1 MGLVNNG
8 LVSAN
13 GFVPS
18 QELGMTKL
26 AFRSKLV
33 GVNLWTPE
41 ELTTAAWYDATD
53 SASIISSSNRVSQW
67 NDLSGNGYNLIQS
80 AAFRQPQTGQESING
95 LNTINFE
102 GGNERIDTTATG
114 SDNWQDVYIM
124 TQTIGFASGFTSF
137 NGLVSGRGAAGSEAG
152 ILGSADANNMLQ
164 GWWDDTYLN
173 GTLLP
178 SPYTVLP
185 TIQDDASIMSI
196 ATNSAIS
203 VDGLNVGS
211 ERFNPDRTWLGKV
224 GEVIAFNSVLS
235 TDDRQLIEGYLAHKW
250 GTTASLP
257 ISHPYKDE
265 PPIIE

>member
-33 GVNLWTPE
+33 GVELWTPSQ
-41 ELTTAAWYDATD
+41 LTTAAWYDATV
-53 SASIISSSNRVSQW
+53 SNTITSSSDRVSQW
-67 NDLSGNGYNLIQS
+67 DDLSGNGYDLIQS
-80 AAFRQPQTGQESING
+80 AAFRQPQTGQETING

-102 GGNERIDTTATG
+102 TGNERIDATATG

-124 TQTIGFASGFTSF
+124 TQTIGFGSGFTSF
-137 NGLVSGRGAAGSEAG
+137 NGLFSGRAGGNNAG
-152 ILGSADANNMLQ
+152 LLGFAGTNNMLQ

-173 GTLLP
+173 GTALS

-196 ATNSAIS
+196 ATNSPIS
-203 VDGLNVGS
+203 VDGLNIGS
-211 ERFNPDRTWLGKV
+211 DRFNPDRTWL
-224 GEVIAFNSVLS
+224 
-235 TDDRQLIEGYLAHKW
+235 
-250 GTTASLP
+250 
-257 ISHPYKDE
+257 
-265 PPIIE
+265 